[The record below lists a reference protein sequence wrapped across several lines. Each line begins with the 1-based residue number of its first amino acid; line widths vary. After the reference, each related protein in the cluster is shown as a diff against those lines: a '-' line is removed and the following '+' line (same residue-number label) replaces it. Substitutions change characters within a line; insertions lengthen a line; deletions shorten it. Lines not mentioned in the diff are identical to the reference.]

1 MWRSRKGVMGFNH
14 FRNLKLFT
22 VFHVLQHRN
31 AIFMESCKYADI
43 FLSLKTSALVKLLNF
58 S

>member
-22 VFHVLQHRN
+22 VFHVLQHGN
-31 AIFMESCKYADI
+31 AIFMESCKYAVI
-43 FLSLKTSALVKLLNF
+43 FLSLKTSSLVKLLNF